1 MYPSRPDQKI
11 LNDFSHTFKVGTTTA
26 IVGPSG
32 SGKSTVVQLVERFY
46 DPESGEVIVDGKNL
60 KNIKLRN
67 YRQQIGYVGQ
77 EPVLFNTT
85 FKKNILMGK
94 PDATDADIEEALRKT
109 NAWDFVEKAGGIN
122 ANVGAGG
129 GQLSGGQKQRIALA
143 RAFIKKPRV
152 LIFDEATS
160 ALDKVNEAEVQ
171 KSIDQMKVELG
182 NVTSIVIAH
191 RLTTVKNADNIIV
204 LKKGKIVE
212 QGTHNSLKDAG
223 GLYAKLAAD
232 QDKTDEKEA

>member
-1 MYPSRPDQKI
+1 M
-11 LNDFSHTFKVGTTTA
+11 
-26 IVGPSG
+26 
-32 SGKSTVVQLVERFY
+32 QLVERFY
-46 DPESGEVIVDGKNL
+46 DPESGDVTVDGKNL
-60 KNIKLRN
+60 KSIKLRN

-94 PDATDADIEEALRKT
+94 PDATDAEIEEALRKT
-109 NAWDFVEKAGGIN
+109 NAWDFVAKAGGID
-122 ANVGAGG
+122 AMVGAGG

-143 RAFIKKPRV
+143 RAFIKKPHV

-171 KSIDQMKVELG
+171 KSIDSMKKELG
-182 NVTSIVIAH
+182 AVTTIVIAH

-204 LKKGKIVE
+204 LKKGRIIE

-223 GLYAKLAAD
+223 NLYAKLAAD
-232 QDKTDEKEA
+232 